1 MSNEQTSQETV
12 EKKES
17 STITEDNITL
27 DDVYRDA
34 GLDKIE
40 TQQTQQQQHSQQ
52 QTQQQQQDREPSKIP
67 DPYDSENFKAYMAR
81 KDSETTAL
89 RSTLGNVANF
99 LTTMQ
104 ASEAKK
110 ALESDIKSAVE
121 SVNETVGHPKPK
133 VIEALLDAE
142 ARENP
147 KFKAI
152 WDNRGKNPVALE
164 NALKI
169 VAKKFGDELSVKVDP
184 ALVAAQR
191 ARKLSQQQMATT
203 SAESEQSP
211 QEERLAAAQGSDFDA
226 EWQKLVSGGN

>member
-1 MSNEQTSQETV
+1 MSDAQTSQPV
-12 EKKES
+12 EQPATAKPE
-17 STITEDNITL
+17 ITEQNITL

-40 TQQTQQQQHSQQ
+40 AATPAPHPRQPEPQTP
-52 QTQQQQQDREPSKIP
+52 EPSKVP

-81 KDSETTAL
+81 HAAGQTAL
-89 RSTLGNVANF
+89 QQTLGNVTQF

-104 ASEAKK
+104 AQEAKK

-121 SVNETVGHPKPK
+121 KVNETVGHPKPK
-133 VIEALLDAE
+133 VIEAMLDAE

-152 WDNRGKNPVALE
+152 WENRSKNPVAWD

-191 ARKLSQQQMATT
+191 ARKISQQQMATT

-226 EWQKLVSGGN
+226 EWGKLLSGGN

>member
-12 EKKES
+12 EKKETT
-17 STITEDNITL
+17 TITEENITL

-40 TQQTQQQQHSQQ
+40 TQPSPQPQPQPAPQIG
-52 QTQQQQQDREPSKIP
+52 EPSKIP

-89 RSTLGNVANF
+89 RSTLGNVAQF

-104 ASEAKK
+104 AQESKK

-121 SVNETVGHPKPK
+121 HVNETVGHPKPK

-152 WDNRGKNPVALE
+152 WDNRHKNPVALD

-211 QEERLAAAQGSDFDA
+211 QEERLAAAKGSDFDA
-226 EWQKLVSGGN
+226 EWGRLLSGGN